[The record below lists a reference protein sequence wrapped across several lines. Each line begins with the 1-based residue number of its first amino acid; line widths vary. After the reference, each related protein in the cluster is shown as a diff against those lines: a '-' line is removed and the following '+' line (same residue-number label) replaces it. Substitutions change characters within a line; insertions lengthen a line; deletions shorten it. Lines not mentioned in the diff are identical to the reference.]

1 MEKCNINVCWKRDF
15 RKVDLKNVVR
25 KKKNNDETVF
35 EINEQ
40 KLNKTPCPD
49 IGNYA

>member
-15 RKVDLKNVVR
+15 KKVDLKNVVR
-25 KKKNNDETVF
+25 KKTKDETVF

-40 KLNKTPCPD
+40 KLKTTP
-49 IGNYA
+49 